1 MSQELGISMAD
12 AKTLIETYFKTYPGI
27 KRYMNETIESA
38 RKKGFVETL
47 YHRRR
52 STNSLNASNRNM
64 VQAEERAAIN
74 MPIQGTAADIIKIAM
89 INIHKRMEI
98 EKYQSKMILQIHDEL
113 MFECPQSEVDVIAKI
128 VVEEMEGAV
137 QLAVPLKVDWKYGK
151 SWFEAH

>member
-1 MSQELGISMAD
+1 
-12 AKTLIETYFKTYPGI
+12 
-27 KRYMNETIESA
+27 
-38 RKKGFVETL
+38 
-47 YHRRR
+47 
-52 STNSLNASNRNM
+52 
-64 VQAEERAAIN
+64 

-98 EKYQSKMILQIHDEL
+98 EKYHSKMILQIHDEL
-113 MFECPQSEVDVIAKI
+113 LFECPQSEVDVIAKI